1 MKKLPVLVG
10 LLFVLLIFPA
20 IVLAEDANITATAE
34 ATTVETTIV
43 PSTTVTTIATTE
55 TNPVVT
61 DITITETTTA
71 AVATAT
77 SEVTTE
83 ATTEI
88 TTEATTEPTSTYG
101 SIYVESDPEGAAV
114 YLNSSYQGV
123 TPLTLSSIT
132 PGYYDVL
139 LTLEGYCDSI
149 NTVGV
154 VTGDEAD
161 IYDTLIS
168 VNGTLYFYSSP
179 SGASIYLNSVYQ
191 GLTPLTLYN
200 VTAGTYTVLLQL
212 SGYDDLSGS
221 YEVTA
226 GNQTSVYNSFTSSV
240 AETTVPP
247 TETTSTAVMTTF
259 RTSSV
264 TVPTAWPTDT
274 TPASPV
280 GALPVLGGIGL
291 ALLVLKKY

>member
-1 MKKLPVLVG
+1 M
-10 LLFVLLIFPA
+10 
-20 IVLAEDANITATAE
+20 TTTE
-34 ATTVETTIV
+34 ATTV
-43 PSTTVTTIATTE
+43 
-55 TNPVVT
+55 
-61 DITITETTTA
+61 

-88 TTEATTEPTSTYG
+88 ITEVTTETTTSYG
-101 SIYVESDPEGAAV
+101 SIYVDSDPEDAAV

-123 TPLTLSSIT
+123 TPLTLSSVT

-139 LTLEGYCDSI
+139 MVMEGYCDST

-154 VTGDEAD
+154 VAGDETD

-168 VNGTLYFYSSP
+168 VNGTLYFSSYP
-179 SGASIYLNSVYQ
+179 SGASIFLDSVYK
-191 GLTPLTLYN
+191 GFTPLTLYN
-200 VTAGTYTVLLQL
+200 VTAGSYSILLQL

-240 AETTVPP
+240 TETTVPL
-247 TETTSTAVMTTF
+247 TETTPPTGMTTI
-259 RTSSV
+259 RKSSV

-280 GALPVLGGIGL
+280 GTLPVIGGICLGL
-291 ALLVLKKY
+291 LILKKY